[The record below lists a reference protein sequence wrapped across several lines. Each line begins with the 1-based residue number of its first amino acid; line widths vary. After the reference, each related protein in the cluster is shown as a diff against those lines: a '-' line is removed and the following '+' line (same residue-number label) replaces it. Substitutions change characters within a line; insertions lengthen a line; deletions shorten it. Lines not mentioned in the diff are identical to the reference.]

1 MATLEL
7 YRSSSVG
14 MCLIET
20 LNEMV
25 YNGTLTP
32 ELANQV
38 LTQFDESMIEALRTQ
53 VKSKVTIKGHLQSYW
68 SHDDVWE
75 LILQDAVFKNEE
87 GKQNVGKV
95 KIVACNSKLFPQ

>member
-7 YRSSSVG
+7 YRSSIVG

-25 YNGTLTP
+25 YNGT
-32 ELANQV
+32 
-38 LTQFDESMIEALRTQ
+38 Q
-53 VKSKVTIKGHLQSYW
+53 VKSKVTIKGHLKSYW
-68 SHDDVWE
+68 SHDDN
-75 LILQDAVFKNEE
+75 AE

-95 KIVACNSKLFPQ
+95 KIVACNSKLFP